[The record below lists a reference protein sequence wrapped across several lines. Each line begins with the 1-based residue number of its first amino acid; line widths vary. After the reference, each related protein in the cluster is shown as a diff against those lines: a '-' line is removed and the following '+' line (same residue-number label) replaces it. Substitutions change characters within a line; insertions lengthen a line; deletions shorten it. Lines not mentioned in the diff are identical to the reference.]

1 MAESAAMSIET
12 PEELAALTRIGRIVG
27 RTIERVKEEVR
38 PGVTTADL
46 DSVAEA
52 FLKQN
57 GATPAPRAVYGF
69 PGAIMISVNEEVVHT
84 VPGPRR
90 IEPGD
95 LVKIDVT
102 AELGGFFADAAATV
116 IVPPGSPTARRLA
129 SCVHAAFAEGARVA
143 RAGAPLN
150 EVGRQVEAEVRRRG
164 FTVLRELRGHGIG
177 RTIHE
182 PPEVANFYDPLER
195 QRLTEGLVLALEP
208 LVSAGS
214 GKTALAS
221 DRWTIRTLDGSLAA
235 HHEHTIVITRGRP
248 ILVTQV

>member
-1 MAESAAMSIET
+1 MSIET
-12 PEELAALTRIGRIVG
+12 PEELAALQRIGRIVG
-27 RTIERVKEEVR
+27 LTIERVKEEVR
-38 PGVTTADL
+38 PGVTTAAL
-46 DSVAEA
+46 DAVAEA
-52 FLKQN
+52 FLARH
-57 GATPAPRAVYGF
+57 GATPAPRAVYRF
-69 PGAIMISVNEEVVHT
+69 PGAIMVSINEEVVHT

-90 IEPGD
+90 VEPGD

-102 AELGGFFADAAATV
+102 AELDGFFADAAATV
-116 IVPPGSPTARRLA
+116 IVPPASPTARRLL
-129 SCVHAAFAEGARVA
+129 SCVRAAFAEGARAA
-143 RAGAPLN
+143 RAGAALN

-182 PPEVANFYDPLER
+182 PPEVANYYDPLER
-195 QRLTEGLVLALEP
+195 GRLTEGLVMALEP

-214 GKTALAS
+214 GKTALSS

-235 HHEHTIVITRGRP
+235 HHEHTLVITRGRP

>member
-1 MAESAAMSIET
+1 MAESGPMSIET

-46 DSVAEA
+46 DAVAEA

-84 VPGPRR
+84 VPGRRR

-102 AELGGFFADAAATV
+102 AELDGFFADAATTV

-143 RAGAPLN
+143 RAGTPLN

>member
-1 MAESAAMSIET
+1 MSIET

-27 RTIERVKEEVR
+27 HTIERVKEEVR
-38 PGVTTADL
+38 PGVTTAEL

-84 VPGPRR
+84 IPGRRR

-102 AELGGFFADAAATV
+102 AELDGFFADAATTV

-143 RAGAPLN
+143 RAGTPLN

>member
-1 MAESAAMSIET
+1 MSIET
-12 PEELAALTRIGRIVG
+12 PEELAALTRVGRIVG
-27 RTIERVKEEVR
+27 LTIERVKKEVR
-38 PGVTTADL
+38 PGVTTAAL
-46 DSVAEA
+46 DAVAEA
-52 FLKQN
+52 FLAKH
-57 GATPAPRAVYGF
+57 GATPAPRAVYQF
-69 PGAIMISVNEEVVHT
+69 PGAIMVSINEEVVHT

-90 IEPGD
+90 VEPGD

-102 AELGGFFADAAATV
+102 AELDGFFADAAATV
-116 IVPPGSPTARRLA
+116 IVPPASPTARRLA
-129 SCVHAAFAEGARVA
+129 SCVHAAFAEGARAA
-143 RAGAPLN
+143 RAGTPLN

-195 QRLTEGLVLALEP
+195 GRLTEGLVMALEP

-214 GKTALAS
+214 GKTVLSS

-235 HHEHTIVITRGRP
+235 HHEHTLVITRGRP
-248 ILVTQV
+248 ILVTRV